1 MKQILSLILSFIM
14 IFSVMTFMTSCNV
27 PDGEESG
34 SSSTSSTGGSTNQ
47 GTEPEGEKVIGEVV
61 LLAASLSATD
71 SQTKIYLKPTGGFE
85 GAPLMKFN
93 MAASQIQSGGEA
105 VLFGRGS
112 KAEITYT
119 VDAETGEKT
128 AVGIKLLDD
137 ATTTTWPEPMFN
149 PQNAYRIENGKAEA
163 SGKIAYIT
171 RVNGDVGGY
180 LVYVKVNSL
189 YLQAYW
195 VEDNYSEVSAEL
207 MAFLEGGK
215 TDCRVSVISAAT
227 EEYAAALK
235 LYNDEILLVYSMEIQ
250 SEDDAKK

>member
-14 IFSVMTFMTSCNV
+14 IFSLMTFMTSCNI
-27 PDGEESG
+27 PNTEGNG
-34 SSSTSSTGGSTNQ
+34 TGSTSSTGGSENQ

-85 GAPLMKFN
+85 GAPLMKFT
-93 MAASQIQSGGEA
+93 MAASQIQSSGEA
-105 VLFGRGS
+105 VFFGRGS

-128 AVGIKLLDD
+128 AVGVKLLDD
-137 ATTTTWPEPMFN
+137 ATTTAWPEPAFN

-163 SGKIAYIT
+163 SGKIVYIT
-171 RVNGDVGGY
+171 RINGDVGGY

-195 VEDNYSEVSAEL
+195 VEDNSSEVSAEL

-235 LYNDEILLVYSMEIQ
+235 LNNNEILLVYSMEIQ

>member
-14 IFSVMTFMTSCNV
+14 IFSLMTFMTSCNI
-27 PDGEESG
+27 PNTEGNSTG
-34 SSSTSSTGGSTNQ
+34 STSSTSGSENQ

-61 LLAASLSATD
+61 LLAASLSATN

-85 GAPLMKFN
+85 GAPLMKFT
-93 MAASQIQSGGEA
+93 MAASQIQSSGEA
-105 VLFGRGS
+105 VFFGRGS

-119 VDAETGEKT
+119 VDAKTGEKT
-128 AVGIKLLDD
+128 AVGVKLLDD
-137 ATTTTWPEPMFN
+137 ATTTAWPEPVFN
-149 PQNAYRIENGKAEA
+149 PQNAYRTENGKAEV
-163 SGKIAYIT
+163 SGKIVYIT
-171 RVNGDVGGY
+171 RVNSDVGGY

-195 VEDNYSEVSAEL
+195 VEDNFSEVSAEL
-207 MAFLEGGK
+207 MAFLEGEK

-227 EEYAAALK
+227 EEYVADQK
-235 LYNDEILLVYSMEIQ
+235 LNNNEILLVYSMEIQ